1 MMNIEDFRTYC
12 LSFPYTSESTPF
24 GPDTLVF
31 KVKDKMFALADL
43 KMFESIN
50 LKCDPEKAIELRAEY
65 PAVREG
71 YHMNK
76 KHWNTIEMDGSIS
89 DELIRKWVKD
99 SYLLVI
105 ENLPKG
111 YTEKIKK
118 LIG

>member
-1 MMNIEDFRTYC
+1 
-12 LSFPYTSESTPF
+12 
-24 GPDTLVF
+24 
-31 KVKDKMFALADL
+31 MFALCDVDE
-43 KMFESIN
+43 FESIN
-50 LKCDPEKAIELRAEY
+50 LKCDPLHAIRLREKY
-65 PAVREG
+65 PGIVVPG

>member
-76 KHWNTIEMDGSIS
+76 KHWNTVVMDNNLPNTLIEEWIT
-89 DELIRKWVKD
+89 D
-99 SYLLVI
+99 SYNLVVAK
-105 ENLPKG
+105 LPKKDQQRLNK
-111 YTEKIKK
+111 E
-118 LIG
+118 L